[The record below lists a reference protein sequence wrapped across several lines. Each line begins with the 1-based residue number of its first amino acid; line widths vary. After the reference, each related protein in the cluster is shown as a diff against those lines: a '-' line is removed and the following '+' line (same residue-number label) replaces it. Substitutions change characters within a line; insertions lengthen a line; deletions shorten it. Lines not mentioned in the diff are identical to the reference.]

1 MKLWEV
7 LRDSEVMKIR
17 LVMDS
22 VHDDGEVYRD
32 TYVFEGDISHLV
44 EVSSNAFRVRA
55 DDIRMVP
62 ECESVLLEASPIAC
76 DEVGSWVLV
85 SLDIVGG
92 E

>member
-32 TYVFEGDISHLV
+32 TYVFDGGVSHLV

-55 DDIRMVP
+55 GDFGSFP
-62 ECESVLLEASPIAC
+62 ECESVLLESSPIAC
-76 DEVGSWVLV
+76 DEVGSWVLI
-85 SLDIVGG
+85 SLEIVEGA
-92 E
+92 

>member
-17 LVMDS
+17 LVMDC

-32 TYVFEGDISHLV
+32 TYVFDGEVSHLV
-44 EVSSNAFRVRA
+44 EVSSSAFRVRA
-55 DDIRMVP
+55 GDFGSFP
-62 ECESVLLEASPIAC
+62 ECESVLLESSPIAC